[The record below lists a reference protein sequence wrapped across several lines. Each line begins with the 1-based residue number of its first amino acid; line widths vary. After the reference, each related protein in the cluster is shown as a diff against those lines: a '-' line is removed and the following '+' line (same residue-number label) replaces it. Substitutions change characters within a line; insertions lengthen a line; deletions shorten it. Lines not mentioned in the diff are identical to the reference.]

1 VAASHST
8 SPGTWRDEPARVRP
22 MLATTI
28 ESPQD
33 INLRDPALL
42 YEPKLD
48 GIRGLI
54 LIEPA
59 QPSPRITIWSRNG
72 NDKTHQF
79 PEVVRGLKEFGKR
92 LRVPVMLDGEIVALT
107 ELGEPAGFQRLQG
120 RMHLTGERDIARSA
134 AAQGAAFIAFD
145 VLRDGAQ
152 DLRSLPLTDRR
163 ARLERV
169 FGSAGASSTVRIGE
183 FVASDGRR
191 LYKTAIERGWEGLIV
206 KVADSIYETGRRS
219 RAWRKLKL
227 TKQQEFVI
235 GGWTEP
241 RETRTHFGA
250 LLLGVYEPGTR
261 GATLRYVG
269 HTGTGFT
276 HQELARVHAM
286 LKARATTTSPFNT
299 KVASNEHPHWVR
311 PELVCQVK
319 FSEWTDEHL
328 LRHPVY
334 LGLRDDIDPKT
345 IKIEPQTPQAVVPIG
360 SNVDDDVD
368 DGDEASDTR
377 GARAARKPRAAAA
390 ATASSRTRKATTRVT
405 VRGAEAKTKTPA
417 KTRTR
422 SRGPKVKG
430 TGRIA
435 KTVAE
440 ERALQAVIDEL
451 QALENSK
458 RDGTIALPEG
468 TSVDVTNLAKIFWPT
483 ERITKGELL
492 RFYVRVSPW
501 LLPAVE
507 DRPLVMKRFPNGIAA
522 KPFYQQRA
530 PDNPPPGV
538 RTELTEESSEE
549 SGMMPRFVGGNLATL
564 LYMTQLAA
572 ISQDPW
578 FSRVQSSG
586 FADYVALDLDPMP
599 GVPFSQ
605 VLDVARYVHEELE
618 SLHIPAVPKT
628 SGSSGLHIYI
638 PLPPRTTY
646 ESGLLLCHIVA
657 TMVAMKHGRIATVE
671 RSVAKRGRKV
681 YVDYLQNIEGKTLAT
696 AYCVRANEFAG
707 VSTPLTWDEVHD
719 GVDPQDFTIR
729 TVLPRFERLGDLW
742 APIRTSP
749 PVDLR
754 GTLARLAS
762 IST

>member
-1 VAASHST
+1 
-8 SPGTWRDEPARVRP
+8 

-120 RMHLTGERDIARSA
+120 RMHLSGERDIARSA
-134 AAQGAAFIAFD
+134 AAQAAAFIAFD

-169 FGSAGASSTVRIGE
+169 FGSAGASSTVRIGD

-227 TKQQEFVI
+227 VKQQEFVI

-250 LLLGVYEPGTR
+250 LLLGVYEPDPS
-261 GATLRYVG
+261 GAASGKLRYVG
-269 HTGTGFT
+269 HSGTGFT

-286 LKARATTTSPFNT
+286 LKARAIATSPFST
-299 KVASNEHPHWVR
+299 KVASNEHPHWVK

-319 FSEWTDEHL
+319 FSEWTDERL

-334 LGLRDDIDPKT
+334 LGLRDDIDPKS
-345 IKIEPQTPQAVVPIG
+345 IKIEPQTTQANATIG
-360 SNVDDDVD
+360 SNSPAGA
-368 DGDEASDTR
+368 DGVDEADEDDSSKNDRSGRT
-377 GARAARKPRAAAA
+377 ARKPRAAAA
-390 ATASSRTRKATTRVT
+390 ATASLSSRARKAPARAT
-405 VRGAEAKTKTPA
+405 GANAKVA
-417 KTRTR
+417 KVK
-422 SRGPKVKG
+422 GPKIKG

-435 KTVAE
+435 ETVAE
-440 ERALQAVIDEL
+440 ERALLAVVDEL
-451 QALENSK
+451 QALENAK
-458 RDGTIALPEG
+458 RDGTIALPDG

-483 ERITKGELL
+483 DRITKGELL
-492 RFYVRVSPW
+492 RYYVRLSPW
-501 LLPAVE
+501 ILPAVE
-507 DRPLVMKRFPNGIAA
+507 DRPLVMKRFPNGVAA
-522 KPFYQQRA
+522 KAFYQQRA

-538 RTELTEESSEE
+538 RTELTEESSDE

-564 LYMTQLAA
+564 LHMTQLAA
-572 ISQDPW
+572 IEQHPW
-578 FSRVQSSG
+578 FSRVESPSD
-586 FADYVALDLDPMP
+586 ADYVALDLDPMP

-618 SLHIPAVPKT
+618 ALHIPGVPKT

-638 PLPPRTTY
+638 PLPPDTTY
-646 ESGLLLCHIVA
+646 ESGQLLCHIVA

-696 AYCVRANEFAG
+696 AYSVRASEFAG
-707 VSTPLTWDEVHD
+707 VSTPLTWDEVHA
-719 GVDPQDFTIR
+719 GVEPQDFTIR

-754 GTLARLAS
+754 GTLERLAAS
-762 IST
+762 AS